1 MKMNLKFWKKP
12 TPEKPVSTIRKWYND
27 IAFAVIAATLFRWG
41 VAQAFVIPT
50 PSMENTLLVGDYLF
64 VSKLHYGVQT
74 PQTPLQVPLTHQRI
88 WGTNIPSYLNW
99 IQLPVYRFP
108 GITEVKRGDVVVFY
122 IPPVALN
129 DGIDYPRD
137 LKNNYVKR
145 CVGVPGDTLRVI
157 DGEVWVNEERMEV
170 QPGQKHAYW
179 VTARDIINKR
189 NLRQLDLDDNDYYP
203 VGQTREGTALYRMFL
218 TRQQAETISNLPY
231 VLKSELDTSTSSQHD
246 PGLFPQSMASSWSV
260 DNYGPLIIPKAGQTM
275 EVNDQMLAAYG
286 EIISLYEGND
296 HVDIKGGR
304 LIIDG
309 EDIASYTFRQNYY
322 FMMGDNRHNSLDSRF
337 WGFVP
342 EDHIVGKPLF
352 VWFSM
357 NEGGG
362 LLDKVRWNRIFTLVD

>member
-1 MKMNLKFWKKP
+1 MNLKFWKKSEP
-12 TPEKPVSTIRKWYND
+12 VKPVSTIRKWYND
-27 IAFAVIAATLFRWG
+27 IVFAVVAATLFRWG

-88 WGTNIPSYLNW
+88 WGTNIPSYLDW

-108 GITEVKRGDVVVFY
+108 GFTEVKRGDVVVFY

-129 DGIDYPRD
+129 EGIDYPRD

-145 CVGVPGDTLRVI
+145 CVGVPGDSLRVI
-157 DGEVWVNEERMEV
+157 DGEVWVNEERMEKR
-170 QPGQKHAYW
+170 PGQKHAYW
-179 VTARDIINKR
+179 ITARDIINKR
-189 NLRQLDLDDNDYYP
+189 NLRQLNLDNNDYYP
-203 VGQTREGTALYRMFL
+203 VGQTQEGTVVYRMFL
-218 TRQQAETISNLPY
+218 TNEQAGTMSKLPY
-231 VLKSELDTSTSSQHD
+231 VLKSELDTNTSGQHD
-246 PGLFPQSMASSWSV
+246 PGLFPQPTASSWSV
-260 DNYGPLIIPKAGQTM
+260 DNYGPLVIPKAGVTVP
-275 EVNDQMLAAYG
+275 VNEHTLAAYG
-286 EIISLYEGND
+286 EIISRYEGHD
-296 HVDIKGGR
+296 EVEIVGGR
-304 LIIDG
+304 LRIDG
-309 EDIASYTFRQNYY
+309 KDIAEYSFKQNYY

-357 NEGGG
+357 DNDADLSG
-362 LLDKVRWNRIFTLVD
+362 KIRWSRLFTRID